1 MPKVTFKTD
10 NITVEVPV
18 GTRLVDVADEVEAT
32 LPFGCRDGLCGTCI
46 MTILEGAGSLQPMSE
61 DERETLENYEATD
74 SQRLGC
80 QAEIR
85 GDLVIEN
92 P

>member
-10 NITVEVPV
+10 NITVEVAA
-18 GTRLVDVADEVEAT
+18 GTSLVDVADQVEAS

-46 MTILEGAGSLQPMSE
+46 MTVLEGLDQMAPMSD
-61 DERETLENYEATD
+61 DERETLENYEATPN
-74 SQRLGC
+74 QRLGC
-80 QAEIR
+80 QTNVTA
-85 GDLVIEN
+85 DLTIEN

>member
-10 NITVEVPV
+10 NITVEVPA
-18 GTRLVDVADEVEAT
+18 GTPFFEVADQVEAT

-46 MTILEGAGSLQPMSE
+46 MTVVSGIEHLQPMTD
-61 DERETLENYEATD
+61 DERETLENYEAAD
-74 SQRLGC
+74 NQRLGC
-80 QAEIR
+80 QAIVN
-85 GDLVIEN
+85 GDLIVEN

>member
-10 NITVEVPV
+10 NITVDVPA
-18 GTRLVDVADEVEAT
+18 GTRLFEVADQVEAS

-46 MTILEGAGSLQPMSE
+46 MIVLEGIENLQPMSD
-61 DERETLENYEATD
+61 DERETLENYEAD
-74 SQRLGC
+74 ENQRLGC
-80 QAEIR
+80 QAVVN

>member
-10 NITVEVPV
+10 NITVEVPT
-18 GTRLVDVADEVEAT
+18 GTRFFEVADQVEAS

-46 MTILEGAGSLQPMSE
+46 MTVLEGVGNLQEMSD
-61 DERETLENYEATD
+61 DERETLENYEAAPN
-74 SQRLGC
+74 QRLGC
-80 QAEIR
+80 QAVVH
-85 GDLVIEN
+85 GDITIEN

>member
-10 NITVEVPV
+10 NITVDVPA
-18 GTRLVDVADEVEAT
+18 GTRLFEVADQVEAS

-46 MTILEGAGSLQPMSE
+46 MIVLEGIENLQPMSD
-61 DERETLENYEATD
+61 DERETLENDEAD
-74 SQRLGC
+74 ENQRLGC
-80 QAEIR
+80 QAVVN

>member
-10 NITVEVPV
+10 NITVDVPA
-18 GTRLVDVADEVEAT
+18 GTRLAEVADQVEAS

-46 MTILEGAGSLQPMSE
+46 MIVLEGIENLQPMSD
-61 DERETLENYEATD
+61 DERETLENYEAD
-74 SQRLGC
+74 ENQRLGC
-80 QAEIR
+80 QAVVN